1 MSTSVPSKRLSFR
14 YRCMSGS
21 LVGLVKAAVRLPY
34 RQALAVGG
42 LLGRAIM
49 RLAPRRVRIARINL
63 ALCFPE
69 LSAAEREDL
78 LRRHFRALGIGV
90 LETGMAW
97 CLPDER
103 LRGLIAETAGLHH
116 LQQARAAGKGVI
128 LLSAHLTATELG
140 VRLLNLLTPIHPMY
154 REHENP
160 AVRAVMH
167 ASFKPHF
174 QAVIPRDDVRG
185 MLRSLRGGH
194 AVWYAPDQNYSRAN
208 RVFVPF
214 FGVPAATNA
223 ATGRFARM
231 GDALVIPYFAHRL
244 SGARG
249 YRLELMPPLDDFPGA
264 SDEIDTARINDIIEA
279 QVRRAPEQ
287 YLWVHRR
294 FKTRPKGERDLYGL

>member
-1 MSTSVPSKRLSFR
+1 MS
-14 YRCMSGS
+14 CS

-34 RQALAVGG
+34 PQVLRVGG
-42 LLGRAIM
+42 MLGNAVM
-49 RLAPRRVRIARINL
+49 RLSARRVRIARVNL
-63 ALCFPE
+63 ELCFPE

-103 LRGLIAETAGLHH
+103 LRGLIAEVEGLHH

-167 ASFKPHF
+167 GSFKPHF
-174 QAVIPRDDVRG
+174 EAVIPRDDVRG
-185 MLRSLRGGH
+185 MLRSLRSGH
-194 AVWYAPDQNYSRAN
+194 AVWYAPDQNYGRPN
-208 RVFVPF
+208 RIFAPF

-244 SGARG
+244 PDARG
-249 YRLELMPPLDDFPGA
+249 YRLELLPPLDDFPGA

-279 QVRRAPEQ
+279 QIRRVPEQ

-294 FKTRPKGERDLYGL
+294 FKTRPKGEDDLYGL